1 MRYTQLTLKK
11 RYQVSALKKAEKGVR
26 HHFQAPFSGN
36 FSYFLLNLMTVL
48 LKNLSTILYLFCYNF
63 AMTLQERKDTADIIA
78 KEADIVYKKIF
89 ILMAVSGAIGG
100 FGLSIFDKASVIG
113 LALLLPFL
121 FLSFGIVLAYLKLNK
136 LEILI
141 KDLRNE

>member
-1 MRYTQLTLKK
+1 
-11 RYQVSALKKAEKGVR
+11 
-26 HHFQAPFSGN
+26 
-36 FSYFLLNLMTVL
+36 
-48 LKNLSTILYLFCYNF
+48 
-63 AMTLQERKDTADIIA
+63 MTLQERKDTADIIA

-100 FGLSIFDKASVIG
+100 FGLFIFDKASVIG